1 VRLSKS
7 FGNPDGL
14 SYDLVCPVW
23 LVAMG
28 VFPLFKEKRCIMGQ
42 IAPWERAW
50 QSLVGSLNLKLPGA
64 GEENQDAQRGPQTF
78 PISSVALP
86 HCLPS
91 PSAVSPDILRPDAC
105 LVQHME
111 SPLAI
116 PATLANTRTVISYL
130 AG

>member
-1 VRLSKS
+1 MRLSKS
-7 FGNPDGL
+7 FGNPEGL

-64 GEENQDAQRGPQTF
+64 GEGGHKPSRFLQWLCPTAYHRLQLCH
-78 PISSVALP
+78 PIS
-86 HCLPS
+86 
-91 PSAVSPDILRPDAC
+91 
-105 LVQHME
+105 
-111 SPLAI
+111 
-116 PATLANTRTVISYL
+116 
-130 AG
+130 